1 MVGGVKLYNGK
12 NAKLVP
18 DRFGRSLSALSF
30 NSGYYQLPPGSYL
43 SNNFTVSDWVYER
56 SYTYWHRI
64 FDFSNGP
71 GFDAVC
77 FAYTYETNGHPVF
90 DYTFDSSLTAT
101 LTHSSILPLNSWTH
115 LAVTVDNSN
124 LVIKIYMKGTNIQS
138 LTYSPSISFSSFK
151 KYNYFGHDS
160 YRSTFADAIIDE
172 FKIFNRALSQQEIL
186 FEMNNEIY

>member
-1 MVGGVKLYNGK
+1 MLIFILIIVHFGESDRLKLKFNTKYIQTKGLVNYWPFNSHIQDVVGGVKLYNGK

-30 NSGYYQLPPGSYL
+30 NGGYYQLPPGSYL
-43 SNNFTVSDWVYER
+43 SNNFTVSVWVYER

-101 LTHSSILPLNSWTH
+101 LTHSSILPLNVPSH
-115 LAVTVDNSN
+115 EGNCGGLVTESN
-124 LVIKIYMKGTNIQS
+124 TV
-138 LTYSPSISFSSFK
+138 PSI
-151 KYNYFGHDS
+151 
-160 YRSTFADAIIDE
+160 I
-172 FKIFNRALSQQEIL
+172 
-186 FEMNNEIY
+186 